1 MIDYVR
7 GWALITGAS
16 AGIGAEF
23 ARQLAAEG
31 YALILV
37 ARRLQRLNEL
47 KIELQEKVPVEI
59 LALDLSKPDAGTRL
73 EKFCEE
79 QEIQVDLLVNNAG
92 FGSCGRF
99 AELDLNRELE
109 MVDLNIRS
117 MLELSHR
124 FVKRMIERGSGKIL
138 IVASCGGFQP
148 GPGMNTYFATK
159 GFDLHFAEALDE
171 ELSGT
176 GVRCSVLCP
185 GPTATEFFDVAGAK
199 SLKATPIPSMNVKD
213 VVRYTL
219 KKMDQGH
226 RVIIPGVLNQLASLC
241 YRFFPRRLITSLLGR
256 VLLHRSL

>member
-37 ARRLQRLNEL
+37 ARRLQRLTEL

-59 LALDLSKPDAGTRL
+59 LALDLSKLDAGIRL
-73 EKFCEE
+73 EQFCEE

-99 AELDLNRELE
+99 AELDLDRELE

-124 FVKRMIERGSGKIL
+124 FVKRMI
-138 IVASCGGFQP
+138 
-148 GPGMNTYFATK
+148 
-159 GFDLHFAEALDE
+159 
-171 ELSGT
+171 
-176 GVRCSVLCP
+176 
-185 GPTATEFFDVAGAK
+185 
-199 SLKATPIPSMNVKD
+199 
-213 VVRYTL
+213 
-219 KKMDQGH
+219 
-226 RVIIPGVLNQLASLC
+226 
-241 YRFFPRRLITSLLGR
+241 
-256 VLLHRSL
+256 